1 MSKRT
6 SKPGPNGSISIRRT
20 ASAVAVAAVAAV
32 AVSACGSSSGGSSST
47 STSTSS
53 SSGSA
58 GAPSNGITSK
68 SADQILT
75 TAITAA
81 EAAKSVHVMGAI
93 KSGGQSVGLDLQIVQ
108 GKGASGTISEGSA
121 SFKLVDVGGNF
132 YMQPDQAF
140 LLKFAHTKAAADLFK
155 GKWLKGSSTD
165 ANFASFGELTSI
177 KTLMGSLT
185 KAHGTLTKGATS
197 TLGGQSV
204 IALKSSKGGTMY
216 VATTGQPYP
225 LQVSKD
231 SGGQSGKVTFSD
243 YNKAF
248 TITAPASSINIDQLA
263 QGSG

>member
-6 SKPGPNGSISIRRT
+6 SKPGAKRSVSIPKT

-32 AVSACGSSSGGSSST
+32 AVSACGSSSGGST
-47 STSTSS
+47 STSG
-53 SSGSA
+53 SGGSG

-68 SADQILT
+68 SADQILS

-81 EAAKSVHVMGAI
+81 EAAKSVHVAGAI
-93 KSGGQSVGLDLQIVQ
+93 KNGGQSVGLDLSIVQ

-121 SFKLVDVGGNF
+121 SFKLVDIGGSF
-132 YMQPDQAF
+132 YMQPDPAF
-140 LLKFAHTKAAADLFK
+140 LLKFAHTQAAADLFK

-165 ANFASFGELTSI
+165 ASFASFGELTSI

-185 KAHGTLTKGATS
+185 QAHGTLTKGATS

-225 LQVSKD
+225 LQVSKN

-248 TITAPASSINIDQLA
+248 TITAPANSINIEQLEK
-263 QGSG
+263 SG